1 MWDLLKAE
9 LLKLRRCQILWVG
22 LVALAL
28 CPLVQYGSQL
38 IVEAEYRNPNYDFST
53 LFENVVW
60 GNTQMFF
67 PISLVMIGSWLID
80 RESTHDTLKNIMTI
94 PVSMPKMLGAK
105 LFWVGIFAVLLGIYS
120 VGVTLITGL
129 TVGLSGLTVEV
140 FFHGGTQIRVG
151 SSDDL
156 FGLYAADLDFWADPR
171 GISGGS
177 ILAFFLGYSM
187 LFFKGGIL
195 ASIYPFS
202 AALILVGFDMSGYA
216 GTTTAPNPLLAV
228 IGVGIM
234 VLWAVLLLLM
244 SSNKKEIKSRKQAN
258 SKGKGKRAVRRKGR

>member
-1 MWDLLKAE
+1 MWNLLKSE

-94 PVSMPKMLGAK
+94 PVSMPKC
-105 LFWVGIFAVLLGIYS
+105 W
-120 VGVTLITGL
+120 
-129 TVGLSGLTVEV
+129 
-140 FFHGGTQIRVG
+140 
-151 SSDDL
+151 
-156 FGLYAADLDFWADPR
+156 
-171 GISGGS
+171 
-177 ILAFFLGYSM
+177 
-187 LFFKGGIL
+187 
-195 ASIYPFS
+195 
-202 AALILVGFDMSGYA
+202 
-216 GTTTAPNPLLAV
+216 APNSFGSGFLQSCWEFTALA
-228 IGVGIM
+228 
-234 VLWAVLLLLM
+234 LP
-244 SSNKKEIKSRKQAN
+244 
-258 SKGKGKRAVRRKGR
+258 